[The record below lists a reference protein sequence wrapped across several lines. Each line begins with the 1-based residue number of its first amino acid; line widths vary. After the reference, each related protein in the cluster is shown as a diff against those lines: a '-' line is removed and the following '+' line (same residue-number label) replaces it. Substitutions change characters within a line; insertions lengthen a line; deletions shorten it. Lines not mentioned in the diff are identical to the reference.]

1 MEKMIRDI
9 RVHYCYRNSRNFIS
23 GWLLCFCWLD
33 HDEIQLEN
41 CFYLIHQLSTNKWRV
56 RRILEAI
63 YTEYIQIHPSSI
75 LSSIYLAIFTWLRN
89 GDFGIG
95 NENLQSSLASLC
107 SALFQLNG
115 NGAII
120 TFHYTAERKPLRL
133 ETKMC
138 YFPGREE
145 NQHFS
150 RKWIC
155 IWCLWSVKLTKKI
168 KRTFILLGGRGL
180 KDISIPTSVCWQIL
194 LLQYMA

>member
-1 MEKMIRDI
+1 MESTENTWGNI
-9 RVHYCYRNSRNFIS
+9 YRIHTADTSIQHFILYS
-23 GWLLCFCWLD
+23 A
-33 HDEIQLEN
+33 N
-41 CFYLIHQLSTNKWRV
+41 
-56 RRILEAI
+56 
-63 YTEYIQIHPSSI
+63 
-75 LSSIYLAIFTWLRN
+75 FTWLRN
-89 GDFGIG
+89 GDFGIA

-120 TFHYTAERKPLRL
+120 IFHYTAERKPFRL

-180 KDISIPTSVCWQIL
+180 KDISIPTSVCWQIS
-194 LLQYMA
+194 LLQYMAWCKPGICGVCLESEDYLS

>member
-1 MEKMIRDI
+1 MESTENTWGNIYRIHTDTSIQHFIR
-9 RVHYCYRNSRNFIS
+9 
-23 GWLLCFCWLD
+23 
-33 HDEIQLEN
+33 
-41 CFYLIHQLSTNKWRV
+41 
-56 RRILEAI
+56 
-63 YTEYIQIHPSSI
+63 YIQ
-75 LSSIYLAIFTWLRN
+75 YIFTWLRN

-95 NENLQSSLASLC
+95 NENLQSSLASLW

-120 TFHYTAERKPLRL
+120 TFHYTAERKPFRL

-180 KDISIPTSVCWQIL
+180 KDISIPTSVCWQIS